1 MTTNGRSGNLSITM
15 TGRPLHVCLVS
26 QEYPPETAR
35 GGIGTQTCYKARELA
50 RLGNSVHVL
59 SSSAAP
65 DLTLRTTF
73 EDGVTVHR
81 MPAVGHESGNDLP
94 IYNTATYWLG
104 YTWSVLRYLHGLMQ
118 KTVFDVIDFAEYGA
132 EGFAYQLDRGP
143 WNWAPV
149 VVQLH
154 GSLPSFTKHIG
165 WPEKDSELHR
175 VGTFMEGVSIQLADG
190 LMSCSASTAD
200 LASHFY
206 GVPRQSIDV
215 VYCGVDAEAFR
226 PGPANEHPTDRPTVL
241 FVGNIAKNKG
251 VQTALEAVLKLRS
264 KYPTIRL
271 QVLGRSDDDLEE
283 KLQEQARA
291 EGAGS
296 NVEFYGF
303 VGRERLPEF
312 YRRADVFCSPAQ
324 YEPLGIVYLEA
335 MASGR
340 PVVATSVG
348 GAPEAV
354 VDGETGIVVP
364 PLDAGEVARA
374 LDLLLGDTQLR
385 HRMGAA
391 GRKRVEDIFAMD
403 RHIQRVLA
411 VYEKTIELSRQKL
424 DRSREAAFLAEGCP
438 K

>member
-1 MTTNGRSGNLSITM
+1 
-15 TGRPLHVCLVS
+15 
-26 QEYPPETAR
+26 
-35 GGIGTQTCYKARELA
+35 
-50 RLGNSVHVL
+50 
-59 SSSAAP
+59 
-65 DLTLRTTF
+65 
-73 EDGVTVHR
+73 
-81 MPAVGHESGNDLP
+81 
-94 IYNTATYWLG
+94 
-104 YTWSVLRYLHGLMQ
+104 
-118 KTVFDVIDFAEYGA
+118 
-132 EGFAYQLDRGP
+132 
-143 WNWAPV
+143 
-149 VVQLH
+149 
-154 GSLPSFTKHIG
+154 
-165 WPEKDSELHR
+165 PEKDSELHR

-391 GRKRVEDIFAMD
+391 GRKR
-403 RHIQRVLA
+403 
-411 VYEKTIELSRQKL
+411 
-424 DRSREAAFLAEGCP
+424 
-438 K
+438 